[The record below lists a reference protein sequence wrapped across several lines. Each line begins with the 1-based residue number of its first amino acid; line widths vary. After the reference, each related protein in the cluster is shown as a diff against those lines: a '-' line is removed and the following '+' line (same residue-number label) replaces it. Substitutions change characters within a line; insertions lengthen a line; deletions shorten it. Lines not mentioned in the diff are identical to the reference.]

1 MCVRETLVAVTN
13 IFQRVSGLVLSYL
26 TVLAED
32 CKPGGVSVPHSHL
45 GAQAGSS
52 SAVFKIPF
60 LIPLQS
66 FPFPPGSKG
75 P

>member
-1 MCVRETLVAVTN
+1 MCVRETVVAITN

-32 CKPGGVSVPHSHL
+32 CKSGGGSVPHSHL

-60 LIPLQS
+60 LILLQS
-66 FPFPPGSKG
+66 FPFPPGNKG